1 MMTRTSISSGLVGL
15 FLGGALSLGVMAVA
29 APITGPVDPGSIV
42 ANINRYIL
50 NWMGFTND
58 GELTLAGG
66 NAFAPLGVVAT
77 AMSSVGPVGSHTT
90 VQRWMVVIN
99 AAGTVGFV
107 PVF

>member
-1 MMTRTSISSGLVGL
+1 MTYASTRSGLAGL

-42 ANINRYIL
+42 ANVNNYIL
-50 NWMGFTND
+50 KWMGFTND

-66 NAFAPLGVVAT
+66 NAFAPLGTVAT
-77 AMSSVGPVGSHTT
+77 DMSSLGPVGSHTT

-99 AAGTVGFV
+99 PAGTVGFV